1 VLCTV
6 QIQLLYLA
14 SDDLIYARE
23 HDVINRCKAFQHFN
37 KGLLIANIA
46 HFTRGVRRAQAFHCI
61 IDVVL
66 VG

>member
-6 QIQLLYLA
+6 QIQLLELA

-23 HDVINRCKAFQHFN
+23 HDVISRCKAFQHFN
-37 KGLLIANIA
+37 KGLFIANIA